1 MTYCWYF
8 SNLLLWPIL
17 LANANNSCTRSWPSL
32 ELWLPVHLSPKSRR
46 NNEVFDFFFRSFLLF
61 WPLEVSK
68 TTLRVVLDEEVKD
81 TPLYNHT
88 WTTLQQKLAKH
99 PSYRPDL
106 LTLTLGMQ
114 SPYYKEK
121 GYDRQQWMMFWAD
134 NYSTSE
140 YVGFVDADCV
150 FITSIDRED
159 LFEDGKPVVNGRIGI
174 NKRPPWSQ
182 APATTYQMTGLLEP
196 MRCMSYF
203 PVIVKTAHFVE
214 LRKFISRQHHNQSF
228 NDVFLQMISNGTYY
242 SQFNI
247 MCTYLYHYHRQDYR
261 WYVHDTHP
269 LDCRYCMDK
278 KWKGVRPKP
287 NKGELWTGDRSLYEP
302 YMFLPKGRVAVHAR
316 YHGDL
321 PGGDPNPRT
330 NIVNTPKL
338 LDSLLRRGYC
348 ESPPY
353 PKVTTYKP
361 WFH

>member
-1 MTYCWYF
+1 MSADQFLSF
-8 SNLLLWPIL
+8 SSLIYIHLLLVY
-17 LANANNSCTRSWPSL
+17 S
-32 ELWLPVHLSPKSRR
+32 
-46 NNEVFDFFFRSFLLF
+46 
-61 WPLEVSK
+61 
-68 TTLRVVLDEEVKD
+68 
-81 TPLYNHT
+81 YNFI
-88 WTTLQQKLAKH
+88 
-99 PSYRPDL
+99 R
-106 LTLTLGMQ
+106 
-114 SPYYKEK
+114 
-121 GYDRQQWMMFWAD
+121 AD

-203 PVIVKTAHFVE
+203 PVIIKTAHFVE
-214 LRKFISRQHHNQSF
+214 LRKFISLQHHNQSF
-228 NDVFLQMISNGTYY
+228 NDIFLQMISNGSYY

-302 YMFLPKGRVAVHAR
+302 YMFSPKGRVAVHAR

-338 LDSLLRRGYC
+338 LDSLLRKGYC
-348 ESPPY
+348 ESPPF
-353 PKVTTYKP
+353 PKVTSYIYPLTQGLTYVIILLIRP
-361 WFH
+361 PSSFSCDLVYED